1 MKCIKVRAARAARV
15 KDHTRL
21 FFSLSTNHILDSR
34 LFCWLLLLLISSGSS
49 CLFLL
54 SLLSCSVT
62 YVDVFIVHIQLI
74 GHYVPRLS
82 EILSDAK
89 VIAALKKLWWIV
101 IGVKNCD

>member
-1 MKCIKVRAARAARV
+1 MPHVQHESNIPH
-15 KDHTRL
+15 DY
-21 FFSLSTNHILDSR
+21 FFSLSTNNILESR
-34 LFCWLLLLLISSGSS
+34 LICWLLLLLISSGSS

-54 SLLSCSVT
+54 SLLSSSVT
-62 YVDVFIVHIQLI
+62 YVDIFILHIQLI
-74 GHYVPRLS
+74 GHYVSRLC